1 MRQQL
6 RLRVLLPVA
15 VLGLLGA
22 GFGAYATGR
31 PASAEPLPPPPPSKT
46 TTQATKPDKPAKKKS
61 KPAPKAKKP
70 AKPSAAPER
79 SALEQALR
87 RDRAVVVVFYTPGS
101 AVDSAAIREARAGA
115 LALDAGFLSVNVKR
129 NLEVEKL
136 AAEYGVVHAPG
147 VLVFVRG
154 PKVASQF
161 GYADRGTVAQAVANA
176 LS

>member
-15 VLGLLGA
+15 LLGLLGA
-22 GFGAYATGR
+22 GFGAYATGS
-31 PASAEPLPPPPPSKT
+31 PASAEPLPPPAPAT
-46 TTQATKPDKPAKKKS
+46 TTPAAKGEKPAKKG
-61 KPAPKAKKP
+61 KPSAKK

-79 SALEQALR
+79 SALEGALR
-87 RDRAVVVVFYTPGS
+87 RDRAVVVIFYTPRS

-129 NLEVEKL
+129 NHEVEKL

-176 LS
+176 LR

>member
-15 VLGLLGA
+15 LLGLLGA

-31 PASAEPLPPPPPSKT
+31 PASAEPLPPAPPAT
-46 TTQATKPDKPAKKKS
+46 TTQAKKPDKPAKKKS
-61 KPAPKAKKP
+61 KPAAKK

-115 LALDAGFLSVNVKR
+115 LALDASFLSVNVKR
-129 NLEVEKL
+129 NREVEKL
-136 AAEYGVVHAPG
+136 AAEYGVMHAPA
-147 VLVFVRG
+147 VLVLVRG

-161 GYADRGTVAQAVANA
+161 GYADRETVAQAVANA
-176 LS
+176 LR

>member
-15 VLGLLGA
+15 LLGLLGA

-31 PASAEPLPPPPPSKT
+31 PASAEPLPPAPPAT
-46 TTQATKPDKPAKKKS
+46 TEAAKPDKPAKKES
-61 KPAPKAKKP
+61 NPAEKKK

-79 SALEQALR
+79 SALERALR

-129 NLEVEKL
+129 NRQVEKL
-136 AAEYGVVHAPG
+136 AAEYGVLHAPG
-147 VLVFVRG
+147 VLVVVRG

-161 GYADRGTVAQAVANA
+161 GYADRETVAQAVANA
-176 LS
+176 LR

>member
-15 VLGLLGA
+15 LLGLLGA

-31 PASAEPLPPPPPSKT
+31 PASAEPLPPAPPVT
-46 TTQATKPDKPAKKKS
+46 TTQEKPDKPAKKKS
-61 KPAPKAKKP
+61 KPAAKK

-79 SALEQALR
+79 SALERALR

-101 AVDSAAIREARAGA
+101 AVDSAAIRDARAGA

-129 NLEVEKL
+129 NRQVEKL
-136 AAEYGVVHAPG
+136 AGEYGVVHAPG
-147 VLVFVRG
+147 VLVVVRG

-161 GYADRGTVAQAVANA
+161 GYADRETVAQAVANA
-176 LS
+176 LR

>member
-22 GFGAYATGR
+22 GFGAWATGR
-31 PASAEPLPPPPPSKT
+31 PASAEPLPPPPAT
-46 TTQATKPDKPAKKKS
+46 TTQAAKPDKPAKKKS
-61 KPAPKAKKP
+61 KPAAKK

-87 RDRAVVVVFYTPGS
+87 RERVVVVAFYTPRS

-115 LALDAGFLSVNVKR
+115 LALGAGFLSVNVKR
-129 NLEVEKL
+129 NRDVEKL

-176 LS
+176 LR

>member
-15 VLGLLGA
+15 LLGLLGA
-22 GFGAYATGR
+22 SFGAYATGR
-31 PASAEPLPPPPPSKT
+31 PASAEPLPPVPPAT
-46 TTQATKPDKPAKKKS
+46 TTQAAKPDKPAKKKS
-61 KPAPKAKKP
+61 KPAAKKAKR
-70 AKPSAAPER
+70 SAAPER

-87 RDRAVVVVFYTPGS
+87 RDRAAVVVFYTPGG
-101 AVDSAAIREARAGA
+101 AVDSVAIREARAGA

-129 NLEVEKL
+129 NREAEKL
-136 AAEYGVVHAPG
+136 AADYGVVHAPG

-161 GYADRGTVAQAVANA
+161 GYADRETVAQAVANA
-176 LS
+176 LR

>member
-15 VLGLLGA
+15 LLGLLGA

-31 PASAEPLPPPPPSKT
+31 PASAEPLPPAPPTT
-46 TTQATKPDKPAKKKS
+46 TTQAAKSAKPAKKKS
-61 KPAPKAKKP
+61 KPAAKK

-87 RDRAVVVVFYTPGS
+87 RDRAVVVAFYTPRS
-101 AVDSAAIREARAGA
+101 AVDSTVIREARAGA

-129 NLEVEKL
+129 NREVQKL
-136 AAEYGVVHAPG
+136 ASQYGVMHAPG
-147 VLVFVRG
+147 ILVFVRG
-154 PKVASQF
+154 PRVVSQF
-161 GYADRGTVAQAVANA
+161 GYADRETVAQAVANA
-176 LS
+176 LR

>member
-15 VLGLLGA
+15 LLGLLGA
-22 GFGAYATGR
+22 GFGAYATGG
-31 PASAEPLPPPPPSKT
+31 PASAEPLPPGPAAT
-46 TTQATKPDKPAKKKS
+46 TTEAAKPDKRAKKKG
-61 KPAPKAKKP
+61 KPAEKKKAN
-70 AKPSAAPER
+70 PSAAPER
-79 SALEQALR
+79 SALERALR

-129 NLEVEKL
+129 NRQVEKL
-136 AAEYGVVHAPG
+136 AVEYGVLHAPG
-147 VLVFVRG
+147 VLVVVRG

-161 GYADRGTVAQAVANA
+161 GYADRETVAQAVANA
-176 LS
+176 LG

>member
-31 PASAEPLPPPPPSKT
+31 PASAEPLPPAPPSAT
-46 TTQATKPDKPAKKKS
+46 TTHAAKPDKPAKEKS
-61 KPAPKAKKP
+61 KPAAKKAKL
-70 AKPSAAPER
+70 SAAPER
-79 SALEQALR
+79 SALEQALH

-115 LALDAGFLSVNVKR
+115 LALNAGFLSVNVKR
-129 NLEVEKL
+129 NREVEKL
-136 AAEYGVVHAPG
+136 AAEYGVMHAPG
-147 VLVFVRG
+147 VLVLARG

-161 GYADRGTVAQAVANA
+161 GYADRETVAQAVANA
-176 LS
+176 LR

>member
-15 VLGLLGA
+15 LLGLLGA

-31 PASAEPLPPPPPSKT
+31 PASAEPLPPAPPAT
-46 TTQATKPDKPAKKKS
+46 TTQAAKPDKPAKKS
-61 KPAPKAKKP
+61 KPAAKK
-70 AKPSAAPER
+70 ARPSAAPER

-87 RDRAVVVVFYTPGS
+87 RDRAVVVVFYTPRS

-129 NLEVEKL
+129 SREVEKL

-176 LS
+176 LR

>member
-6 RLRVLLPVA
+6 RLHVLLPVA

-31 PASAEPLPPPPPSKT
+31 PASAEPLPPTPPAT
-46 TTQATKPDKPAKKKS
+46 TTQAAKPDKPTKKKS
-61 KPAPKAKKP
+61 KPAAKKS
-70 AKPSAAPER
+70 AKRSAAPER

-87 RDRAVVVVFYTPGS
+87 RDRAAVVVFYTPGS

-115 LALDAGFLSVNVKR
+115 LALDAAFLSVNVKR
-129 NLEVEKL
+129 NWQVEKL
-136 AAEYGVVHAPG
+136 AAEYGVLHAPG

-154 PKVASQF
+154 PKVVSQF
-161 GYADRGTVAQAVANA
+161 GYADRETIAQAVANA
-176 LS
+176 LR

>member
-31 PASAEPLPPPPPSKT
+31 PASAEPLPPAPPAT
-46 TTQATKPDKPAKKKS
+46 TTQAAKPDKPAKKKS
-61 KPAPKAKKP
+61 KRATTKP
-70 AKPSAAPER
+70 AKRSAAPER

-87 RDRAVVVVFYTPGS
+87 LDRAVVVVFYTAGS
-101 AVDSAAIREARAGA
+101 AVDSAAVREARAGA

-129 NLEVEKL
+129 NHEVEKL
-136 AAEYGVVHAPG
+136 AAKYGVVHAPG
-147 VLVFVRG
+147 ILVLLRG

-161 GYADRGTVAQAVANA
+161 GYADRETVSQAVANA
-176 LS
+176 LR